1 MKHKLIIV
9 DGPSTVGKSSISKN
23 VCRQI
28 ARENKALWLHEECQD
43 HPIRK
48 GEFSAGDIRSTE
60 GMERNRLQML
70 SKWRLFSSKLQ
81 ENNAICVLE
90 GCFLHALDRY
100 ILQSIWEE

>member
-23 VCRQI
+23 VYRQI
-28 ARENKALWLHEECQD
+28 ARENKALWLYEECQD

-70 SKWRLFSSKLQ
+70 SKWRLFSSKL
-81 ENNAICVLE
+81 
-90 GCFLHALDRY
+90 
-100 ILQSIWEE
+100 